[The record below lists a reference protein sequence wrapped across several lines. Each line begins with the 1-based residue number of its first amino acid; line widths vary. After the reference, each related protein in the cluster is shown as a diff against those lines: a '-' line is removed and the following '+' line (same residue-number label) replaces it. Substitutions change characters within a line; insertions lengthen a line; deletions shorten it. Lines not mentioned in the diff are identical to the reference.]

1 MANIRNF
8 ANQIQQAY
16 TTQDEGLFSRLI
28 TIDVSS
34 PTVNTLAQDLQH
46 TSEDQVQN
54 TINGILEDT
63 SYALAEATNNYMEVV
78 RYLTSTDID
87 FVFETFANFYRS
99 LIPVFN
105 GSDTFFMVPVIKSL
119 STSLVQLA
127 FRVDKMGLQ
136 GKARKANLA
145 ARLVSKV
152 FNIMLADRSPMETSK
167 RQGIFHITNLAFKV
181 YFKLDSVRMCQ
192 TFISN
197 INTGGLELD
206 MFPISQQVTYKYYIG
221 RYALYHGRLQHAQDC
236 LMFAFEKCH
245 AHQWHNKRLILH
257 YLIPTRIILGH
268 FPSIQLL
275 EKYQLAP
282 PYVNLINTIRSG
294 NIHGFLHHLET
305 YFDYF
310 YHRLTY
316 LLLKERGLVLV
327 WRCLLKNAYAL
338 QQRIGIVT
346 APKLR
351 FETMLRI
358 FDLSSQGEEVY
369 EYDDLECIVVSLVSQ
384 GYIRGYI
391 HHQHQHVVFSKT
403 TPFPPI
409 CNVTAHVERYNEA
422 TIEEH
427 LNQTQQPLPPQI
439 KELME

>member
-1 MANIRNF
+1 M
-8 ANQIQQAY
+8 
-16 TTQDEGLFSRLI
+16 
-28 TIDVSS
+28 
-34 PTVNTLAQDLQH
+34 
-46 TSEDQVQN
+46 
-54 TINGILEDT
+54 
-63 SYALAEATNNYMEVV
+63 NNYMEVV
-78 RYLTSTDID
+78 RYLTETDID

-105 GSDTFFMVPVIKSL
+105 GSDTFYMVPVIKSL

-127 FRVDKMGLQ
+127 FRVDRMGLQ
-136 GKARKANLA
+136 GKARKANSA

-181 YFKLDSVRMCQ
+181 YFKLNSVRMCQ

-221 RYALYHGRLQHAQDC
+221 RYALYHGRLQHAQSN

-268 FPSIQLL
+268 FPSTQLL

-294 NIHGFLHHLET
+294 NIHGFLQHLET

-310 YHRLTY
+310 YSHLTY
-316 LLLKERGLVLV
+316 LLLKERGIVLV
-327 WRCLLKNAYAL
+327 WRCLLRNVYTL
-338 QQRIGIVT
+338 QQKIGIIT
-346 APKLR
+346 TPILG
-351 FETMLRI
+351 FEDMSNA
-358 FDLSSQGEEVY
+358 FVLSGKEEQVY
-369 EYDDLECIVVSLVSQ
+369 DYDDLECILVSLVSQ

-391 HHQHQHVVFSKT
+391 HHQHQQIVFSKT

-409 CNVTAHVERYNEA
+409 SSVTAHVERYNEA
-422 TIEEH
+422 NVEEH
-427 LNQTQQPLPPQI
+427 LKQTQEPMPFEI
-439 KELME
+439 KQLME